1 RRELPLLQRR
11 LAESEASCEVYRE
24 ERKTLSA
31 NLKEAED
38 RLKTVSEERDSAVQR
53 ADEQKVLIG
62 ELEGKLG
69 RLQVT
74 GVIEDG

>member
-1 RRELPLLQRR
+1 
-11 LAESEASCEVYRE
+11 
-24 ERKTLSA
+24 SA

-38 RLKTVSEERDSAVQR
+38 RLKTVSEERDSAVQK

-62 ELEGKLG
+62 ELEGKLE

-74 GVIEDG
+74 GVVEDGEKELDPQGVYASSSRAAL